1 MTYYVNKTNNLDL
14 FNDNLF
20 FSNFFNDTKNVLT
33 SDIVETENEY
43 QILVDV
49 PGFNKEDVKLSLENR
64 QLTVTASKV
73 VNKEEKQKFLRKER
87 FVGTYSRKFY
97 VGDIKQEYVKASI
110 ENGVLTISFAKD
122 SYKKVEENKFIQI
135 N

>member
-20 FSNFFNDTKNVLT
+20 FSNFFNDTKNILT
-33 SDIVETENEY
+33 SDIIETENEY
-43 QILVDV
+43 QIVVDV
-49 PGFNKEDVKLSLENR
+49 PGFNKDDVKLSLENR

-97 VGDIKQEYVKASI
+97 VGDIKQEDVKASI